1 MASNL
6 EEIEQ
11 IKQLKARYFRHMDT
25 RVWEEWRK
33 CFTADVVATY
43 DGPPR
48 LDPTAPLDPITC
60 SGRDNLVAAVSG
72 LFVVARSIHQ
82 GYMPEI
88 ELTSPTTAKGI
99 WSMWDFIRSPKGTFK
114 GWGHYHEDYVKEGDE
129 WKIKKIYLSR
139 LHTEETWGGV

>member
-48 LDPTAPLDPITC
+48 LDPTAPLDPRHLRERVGPC
-60 SGRDNLVAAVSG
+60 RVAC
-72 LFVVARSIHQ
+72 
-82 GYMPEI
+82 E
-88 ELTSPTTAKGI
+88 
-99 WSMWDFIRSPKGTFK
+99 
-114 GWGHYHEDYVKEGDE
+114 
-129 WKIKKIYLSR
+129 
-139 LHTEETWGGV
+139 